1 MTLHPQREFSIPEET
16 ARVARAAYPKGN
28 LYMKMRDALGTIYQ
42 DQSFAHLFP
51 QNGRP
56 VEAPWRLAFIT
67 VVQFLEGLPDRQA
80 AEAVR
85 GRIDLKYALG
95 LELTDPGFDFSIL
108 SDFRQRLLE
117 GGAEQVLLDAMLAVF
132 KAQGWLKQR
141 QRQRTDSTHVLAKVR
156 AINRLMCVGE
166 AMRFALNSLAVVAG
180 EWLLAHSDPE
190 WLDRYG
196 HRIEEAR
203 LPQSQEERQAVAELI
218 GRDGSHLLADIDEA
232 SAPPFLREIPAVQIL
247 RRIWIQNYVWVEGQL
262 HWRDNDNLPP
272 GNQFINSPY
281 DQEARYGKKR
291 ETRWT
296 GYKVH
301 LTETCEKESPHLI
314 THVATTAATTT
325 DEAMTETIHA
335 DLEQLDL
342 TPGQHL
348 LDSGY
353 ITAPILVS
361 SQHQYGIEVLGP
373 ARGDVK
379 WQANTEQGIDVSQFR
394 IDWNRQ
400 QATCPQGRTSISW
413 TPAIDHRKNEVI
425 KIKFSSKDCGVC
437 PQLAHCTRSEKKY
450 KRRTLTV
457 RPQAQHEALQAARR
471 RQQTRAFTRQYAL
484 REGIEATISQGVRAF
499 GMRRSRY
506 LGLAKTHL
514 QHLGIAA
521 AINLVR
527 VVAWLEG
534 DELAPTRI
542 SAFQKLYLAAY

>member
-1 MTLHPQREFSIPEET
+1 MTLHPQQEFSIPEET

-28 LYMKMRDALGTIYQ
+28 LYMNMRDALGTIYQ
-42 DQSFAHLFP
+42 DESFAHLFP

-67 VVQFLEGLPDRQA
+67 VVQFIEGLPDRQA
-80 AEAVR
+80 ADAVR

-108 SDFRQRLLE
+108 SDFRKRLVE
-117 GGAEQVLLDAMLAVF
+117 GGAEQLLLDAMLAVF
-132 KAQGWLKQR
+132 KAQGWLKSR

-166 AMRFALNSLAVVAG
+166 AMRFALNSLAIVAG
-180 EWLLAHSDPE
+180 EWLLALSPPE
-190 WLDRYG
+190 WVDRYG
-196 HRIEEAR
+196 HRIEESR
-203 LPQSQEERQAVAELI
+203 LPRSQEEREAVAELI
-218 GRDGSHLLADIDEA
+218 GRDGSQLLAAIYAAD
-232 SAPPFLREIPAVQIL
+232 APPFLREIPAVQIL
-247 RRIWIQNYVWVEGQL
+247 RHIWIQNYVWVEGQL
-262 HWRDNDNLPP
+262 RWRSNENLPP
-272 GNQFINSPY
+272 GIQFINSPY

-301 LTETCEKESPHLI
+301 LTETCEEESPHLI
-314 THVATTAATTT
+314 THVATAAATTT
-325 DEAMTETIHA
+325 DEALTETIHA
-335 DLEQLDL
+335 DLQQTDL

-361 SQHQYGIEVLGP
+361 SQQQYGIEVIGP

-379 WQANTEQGIDVSQFR
+379 WQANTDQGIDASQFV
-394 IDWNRQ
+394 IDWEHQ
-400 QATCPQGRTSISW
+400 QAICPEGQRSISW
-413 TPAIDHRKNEVI
+413 TPAIDNRTNEVI
-425 KIKFSSKDCGVC
+425 KIKFSTTACGHC
-437 PQLAHCTRSEKKY
+437 PRQVHCIRSTKQY
-450 KRRTLTV
+450 KRRTITI

-471 RQQTRAFTRQYAL
+471 RQKTPAFARQYAL

-506 LGLAKTHL
+506 IGFAKTHL

-521 AINLVR
+521 AINVVR
-527 VVAWLEG
+527 VGAWLDG
-534 DELAPTRI
+534 DERAPTRVT
-542 SAFQKLYLAAY
+542 AFQRLYHAA